1 MQIEK
6 DTNTKL
12 ANIGEYKMPTPEYKT
27 ELRKIGVWKENT
39 RRKRNLIEFS
49 ILHQEI
55 ESKRLK
61 KRRKN
66 VKVALKLRNKFQNSR
81 NFSNFLRHKRQNSE
95 KNFDM
100 PSTPHNTG
108 QYLISNYSQVRHEK
122 NYNYSSDYLKKD
134 IYENLIE
141 YATMDD
147 LCVTGGSMKGI
158 INSHLFRRDSDD
170 FSTSLSITNTYN
182 THLTDD
188 DSMTATIDGNFNYSN
203 LDCNECDC
211 MCEHSEQEVCDY
223 QPNQASFYKQKIEE
237 QKRVIEFLMHKIQ
250 SQNG

>member
-12 ANIGEYKMPTPEYKT
+12 ANIGEYNVPTPEFKT
-27 ELRKIGVWKENT
+27 QLRKIGVWKENT
-39 RRKRNLIEFS
+39 RRKRNFMEFS

-55 ESKRLK
+55 KSKKLK
-61 KRRKN
+61 KPRKN

-108 QYLISNYSQVRHEK
+108 QYLISNYCQVRHDK
-122 NYNYSSDYLKKD
+122 NYNYSSDYLKRD
-134 IYENLIE
+134 IYENVIE
-141 YATMDD
+141 YAAMDD
-147 LCVTGGSMKGI
+147 ICVTGGSMKGI

-188 DSMTATIDGNFNYSN
+188 DSLTATIDGNFNYSS
-203 LDCNECDC
+203 LDCIEYDC
-211 MCEHSEQEVCDY
+211 MCEQSEQEVCDY

-237 QKRVIEFLMHKIQ
+237 QKRIIEFLMHKIQ